1 VRSDT
6 VRRKPITRA
15 TAVLAI
21 IALGPISLAGP
32 ALAQT
37 AKEVRAGV
45 AAAIAG
51 VVRRVSFRTPRA
63 KIGRLVASGD
73 PIYLGDRIVTGNK
86 GRLQILLQDRTTF
99 TIGSNAAIVID
110 KFVYDPKTSKGKLS
124 ARILKGAFRFVS
136 GRIAAQNPSNVKL
149 KLPSA
154 VIGIR
159 GTIVLGIADGTRS
172 VVVLEGVG
180 PENNIGQAKSTITVT
195 AGGQTVTIYR
205 TGWGIVIQGPNT
217 PPGTPIRF
225 GADAI
230 NAILKFLGE
239 NLDAL
244 GIDPSTVPPFTVEP
258 PRGPISGLTALLTLI
273 QDIQNTLNRTP
284 EAAPPPPPPPPPPG
298 DYFGV
303 EG

>member
-1 VRSDT
+1 M
-6 VRRKPITRA
+6 RRKPITRA
-15 TAVLAI
+15 TAALAI

-32 ALAQT
+32 AFAQT
-37 AKEVRAGV
+37 GKEVRAGV
-45 AAAIAG
+45 AAAITG
-51 VVRRVSFRTPRA
+51 DVRRVSFRTPHA
-63 KIGRLVASGD
+63 KIGHVIASGD
-73 PIYLGDRIVTGNK
+73 PIYLGDKITTGSK

-110 KFVYDPKTSKGKLS
+110 EFVYDPKTSKGKLS

-136 GRIAAQNPSNVKL
+136 GRIAAQNPGNVKV
-149 KLPSA
+149 KLPTA

-195 AGGQTVTIYR
+195 AGGQTITIYR
-205 TGWGIVIQGPNT
+205 TGWGIVIQGPDT

-225 GADAI
+225 DAAAI
-230 NAILKFLGE
+230 NAILKFLGD

-244 GIDPSTVPPFTVEP
+244 GINPGTVPPFTVEP
-258 PRGPISGLTALLTLI
+258 PRGPISGLTELLQLI
-273 QDIQNTLNRTP
+273 QDIQNELNRTP
-284 EAAPPPPPPPPPPG
+284 EVTPPPPPPPPPPPCC
-298 DYFGV
+298 YYE